1 MNRKTLVC
9 ICAIVIIVGILGVF
23 GCKLLGDKGKEKEVA
38 PEIKYELKDVGNNS
52 YELYIDGKK
61 VDGVNHETLNKD
73 SVYKLSDALL
83 IVYST
88 SFDEVAI
95 VNANREVKDV
105 KLNTKFDLKTVVK
118 VEKNDIYV
126 ESIKDAYNQDDSLI
140 CNEAADTIVYA
151 KEKIT
156 YKGKG
161 NFSDPETVETKTRSQ
176 MTTYPKDPNA
186 CK

>member
-1 MNRKTLVC
+1 MKRKTLVC
-9 ICAIVIIVGILGVF
+9 ICVILIFVGILGVF
-23 GCKLLGDKGKEKEVA
+23 GVKLLDGKDKGKEKEVA

-52 YELYIDGKK
+52 YELYIDGVK
-61 VDGVNHETLNKD
+61 VDGVNHTVLNKD
-73 SVYKLSDALL
+73 SIYKLSDALL

-95 VNANREVKDV
+95 VNANREVKDITL
-105 KLNTKFDLKTVVK
+105 KTKFDLKTISK

-126 ESIKDAYNQDDSLI
+126 ESVKAAYSQDDSLL
-140 CNEAADTIVYA
+140 CSESKDTVVYA

-156 YKGKG
+156 YQGKG
-161 NFSDPETVETKTRSQ
+161 NFSDATTVETKTRTQ
-176 MTTYPKDPNA
+176 YDTTNK